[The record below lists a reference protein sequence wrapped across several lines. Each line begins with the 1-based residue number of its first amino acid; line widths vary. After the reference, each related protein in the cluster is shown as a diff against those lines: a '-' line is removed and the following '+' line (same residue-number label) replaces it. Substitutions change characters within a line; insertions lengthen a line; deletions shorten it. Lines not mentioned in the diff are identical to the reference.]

1 MLYWMSLNEK
11 SGKGKRNMARRTGK
25 ENLHQRVVDK
35 DRNELARRQAEREA
49 RLEALGF
56 ELPSDEKR
64 RENLED
70 HLMFFCDSIKVS

>member
-1 MLYWMSLNEK
+1 MSLNEK
-11 SGKGKRNMARRTGK
+11 NAESKRDMARRTGK
-25 ENLHQRVVDK
+25 EVLYTRVVDK

-56 ELPSDEKR
+56 ELPSSEKR